1 MAEYMLTVTTG
12 DMLHAGTF
20 DNLYVT
26 LLGTEG
32 QSNRTQLTGVGLV
45 NQTEKVGMFS
55 VTSAFTLRFLLLLQL
70 EKDPFR
76 EFQDAEWFCS
86 TVVVRTPEDDDVF
99 FPCYKWLSRGE
110 LVLLRGGRAT
120 KAFEDYYPQLQDQRK
135 KELVQQKLTYKWD
148 EYAEGMAYVLS
159 IKDPNSLPAEV
170 RFSYSKARQFA
181 YRIKFARD
189 ELLEKGVLHTLG
201 RWESFEGMKNVS
213 WFTKSTLSERV
224 SQLWKN
230 DDFFADQFLNGVN
243 PYVIRRCAK
252 LPSDFP
258 VTDEMVKPFLAKG
271 TSLTKEMENG
281 NIFIVDYKIMEG
293 LPTTVMDGKRVPLAP
308 ALCLL
313 YVTPEKKLLPIAIQL
328 GQRPSE
334 DDPIFLPSDS
344 EADWLLAKLHVRHV
358 DTLHCLLVSHL
369 HNTHLIAEVFA
380 MATLRNLPTIH
391 PLHKLLIPHHRST
404 LHVNTVA
411 RAVLYGPG
419 RFFEDSSIS
428 AEGQLPLMRRAL
440 AHLTY
445 ASLCVPE
452 DIAARGLESI
462 PNFYYRDDALRMWNV
477 INSFVKAVV
486 AYYYPLDSEVSADSE
501 LQEWANEIFNYGFL
515 GNVASGFPSSFQNVE
530 ELIKYITMLLFTTSA
545 RHTSVNM
552 GQLDYLNWI
561 PNGPLLLH
569 LAPPTVKGNS
579 TMDEVLL
586 TLPNKSFGSVT
597 MSLNWFLSEKYEDF
611 VPLGQYP
618 QRFSEPAV
626 LRMIED
632 FQAELSTISGA
643 VVKRNEELQLA
654 YLYLNPKEIENSV
667 TI

>member
-1 MAEYMLTVTTG
+1 
-12 DMLHAGTF
+12 
-20 DNLYVT
+20 
-26 LLGTEG
+26 
-32 QSNRTQLTGVGLV
+32 
-45 NQTEKVGMFS
+45 MFS

-271 TSLTKEMENG
+271 TSLTKEME
-281 NIFIVDYKIMEG
+281 
-293 LPTTVMDGKRVPLAP
+293 
-308 ALCLL
+308 
-313 YVTPEKKLLPIAIQL
+313 L